1 MSVKA
6 EVIRILE
13 ESKGESVSGSCIAKQ
28 LGVTRASVNKAVAA
42 LRAEG
47 FCIDAVTNRGY
58 RLTWESSAVSSTQ
71 IEAFLNTSILGQK
84 LYVLDT
90 VDSTNNYVKKL
101 AAEGESEGTLVV
113 AKHQSAGRGR
123 MGREFVSQKDTGVY
137 FSLLL
142 RPTLCIDEA
151 LLLTSAAAVAVCR
164 AVDALAKVRTEIKW
178 VNDVYLGGKKLCGI
192 LTEAASGF
200 ESGGVEYVVVG
211 IGINVANVPL
221 DETIKSIATSIS
233 DNTDKRINSS
243 ELIAC
248 VVNELEKIYKNIGT
262 REFMSEYRERS
273 CVIGKR
279 VNAIRA
285 GVSRE
290 VYAEG
295 IDDDGALIVIN
306 ENGQREHISSGEV
319 SIRAV

>member
-1 MSVKA
+1 MSIKT

-13 ESKGESVSGSCIAKQ
+13 ASKGKSVSGSRIAEQ
-28 LGVTRASVNKAVAA
+28 LGVTRASVNKAVTA

-58 RLTWESSAVSSTQ
+58 MLTEESGAVSSAQ
-71 IEAFLNTSILGQK
+71 LEAFLNTSTLGQK
-84 LYVLDT
+84 IYVLDT
-90 VDSTNNYVKKL
+90 VDSTNNYAKRL
-101 AAEGESEGTLVV
+101 AAEGECEGTLVT

-123 MGREFVSQKDTGVY
+123 LGREFISQRDAGVY

-142 RPTLCIDEA
+142 RPTMCIDEA

-164 AVDALAKVRTEIKW
+164 AVDALAGVRTEIKW
-178 VNDVYLGGKKLCGI
+178 VNDVCLGGKKLCGI

-200 ESGGVEYVVVG
+200 ESGGIEYVVVG

-221 DETIKSIATSIS
+221 DDTIKSIATSILA
-233 DNTDKRINSS
+233 NTDKTINKN

-248 VVNELEKIYKNIGT
+248 VVNELEKIYRTIGS

-273 CVIGKR
+273 CVIGR
-279 VNAIRA
+279 TVNAIRA

-290 VYAEG
+290 VFAEG
-295 IDDDGALIVIN
+295 IDDDGALVVIN
-306 ENGQREHISSGEV
+306 ENGEREHISSGEV